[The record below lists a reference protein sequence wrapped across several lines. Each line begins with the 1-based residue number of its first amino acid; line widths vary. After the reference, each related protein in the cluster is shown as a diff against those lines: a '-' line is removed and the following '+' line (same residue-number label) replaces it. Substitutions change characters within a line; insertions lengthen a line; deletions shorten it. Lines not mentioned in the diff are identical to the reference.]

1 MEIPIEEARKEG
13 NIRDVALWVIDKI
26 TNEGASNGMYNKD
39 NQIQSHALNNDIQWT
54 INVK

>member
-13 NIRDVALWVIDKI
+13 NIRDVGLLVIDTI
-26 TNEGASNGMYNKD
+26 TDEGASNGMYDKD
-39 NQIQSHALNNDIQWT
+39 NQVQSHAPNNDRQWT